1 MHIKYTRAH
10 TDTHTVQMAFT
21 TKDSH
26 VNHTHTHTLTIVYP
40 VTHSNS
46 FSLFIIHYAV
56 CSTVFR
62 LLPLSKLDVTAPLSL
77 FKDGLFI

>member
-1 MHIKYTRAH
+1 MHKVHTRTHRH
-10 TDTHTVQMAFT
+10 THRTDGIHYKGLTCE
-21 TKDSH
+21 S
-26 VNHTHTHTLTIVYP
+26 HTHTLTVVYP